1 MNAQLPAEE
10 KTVTTTSVGI
20 RFGLITGAVAI
31 AYFMSLTVAGVDITQ
46 GIGRWAQVL
55 INVGIIFLAHK
66 NFKDNADGFMSYGQG
81 FTIGFWISLISSIIS
96 SVFTFIY
103 VKYIDNSFIQTM
115 LDRQEEAMIERGMP
129 DEQVEQAMEMTA
141 KFMTPTSMLIFGI
154 IGGVIML
161 LIVTALVGIFTQKKN
176 PDPFN

>member
-1 MNAQLPAEE
+1 MNTEIPAGE
-10 KTVTTTSVGI
+10 KVVTTTSVGV
-20 RFGLITGAVAI
+20 RFGLIMGAVSI
-31 AYFMSLTVAGVDITQ
+31 AYFMSLTVAGADVTQ
-46 GIGRWAQVL
+46 GIGRWSQVL
-55 INVGIIFLAHK
+55 INAAIIFLAHK
-66 NFKDNADGFMSYGQG
+66 SFKDNGDGFMSYGQG
-81 FTIGFWISLISSIIS
+81 FTIGFWISLISSSLS

-103 VKYIDNSFIQTM
+103 VKYIDSTFIQTM

-129 DEQVEQAMEMTA
+129 DEQVEQAMAMTTR
-141 KFMTPTSMLIFGI
+141 FMTPGSMLVFGI